1 MLQRSEMTDVNPYQ
15 GDIMDNF
22 DWYVKEQ
29 EWYLRDKLGD
39 KLYELLE
46 EIEDERRNKA
56 LEYL

>member
-1 MLQRSEMTDVNPYQ
+1 MTDVNPYQ